1 MHMNQG
7 SGKQAQWQTEIK
19 TYNQTPSRHRSKMQ
33 LHHQEE
39 NKPNIKSFNLHSSQ
53 ENPEIKLGQ
62 MALLLKMQLKGSVN
76 ISWQF

>member
-1 MHMNQG
+1 
-7 SGKQAQWQTEIK
+7 
-19 TYNQTPSRHRSKMQ
+19 MQ

-76 ISWQF
+76 IS